1 MNKTIILATLL
12 GGFLVSCMAPS
23 YKLTGNLYGFDDGDT
38 VYILMTDERNY
49 GSSDKFYKPIRIDSC
64 IVKDGQIC
72 FEGRQDSTIYV
83 FMRSYKNGKIHK
95 MTKKFFLEN
104 GNLVVKSDSINWSL
118 TGSPHNDI
126 YQDYFNEITP
136 YLLEA
141 YELND
146 KLEKDTTLTDEERN
160 AYRNNIKEAI
170 KAINPIRLRY
180 FEANLDNPVGLE
192 LFAASI
198 FSYDLRKQKEL
209 TDHFHTQWPNS
220 GFVAKHKERV
230 DKQMKSIVGEKFIDY
245 TMQTPEGK
253 EVKLSDFV
261 SKNKY
266 TLVDIW
272 ASWCTPYPSVKPHLE
287 EAYQA
292 YKDKGLE
299 IVGVSLDTDSAQW
312 VSAIKEWGMSWPQ
325 MSDLKGWK
333 SQAIQLYAI
342 GTIPH
347 LILINQN
354 GTIVARNIKAKVLS
368 DELKNFFGND

>member
-1 MNKTIILATLL
+1 MDKKIILATLL
-12 GGFLVSCMAPS
+12 GGLFASCHTSS
-23 YKLTGNLYGFDDGDT
+23 YTLTGNLYGYNDGDT
-38 VYILMTDERNY
+38 VYLSTLDQRNFNGDGKIYKDILL
-49 GSSDKFYKPIRIDSC
+49 DSC
-64 IVKDGQIC
+64 VVKNGKIY
-72 FEGRQDSTIYV
+72 FEGRQDSTIRV
-83 FMRSYKNGKIHK
+83 AMRSYKNGKLNK
-95 MTKKFFLEN
+95 MTTRFFLEN

-126 YQDYFNEITP
+126 YQDYLNEITP

-141 YELND
+141 YELTD

-160 AYRNNIKEAI
+160 TYRNNIKEAI
-170 KAINPIRLRY
+170 KAVDPIRLRY

-192 LFAASI
+192 LFATNI
-198 FSYDLRKQKEL
+198 YSYDLRKQKEL
-209 TDHFHTQWPNS
+209 TDCFHAQWPNS

-287 EAYQA
+287 AAYQT

-299 IVGVSLDTDSAQW
+299 IVGVSLDTDSAKW
-312 VSAIKEWGMSWPQ
+312 VSAIKEWGMPWPQ

-333 SQAIQLYAI
+333 SQATQLYAI

-347 LILINQN
+347 LILIDQN
-354 GTIVARNIKAKVLS
+354 GTIVARNIKAKRLS
-368 DELKNFFGND
+368 DELKKIFGE

>member
-1 MNKTIILATLL
+1 MDKKIILATLL
-12 GGFLVSCMAPS
+12 GGLFASCHTSS
-23 YKLTGNLYGFDDGDT
+23 YTLTGNLYGYNDGDT
-38 VYILMTDERNY
+38 VYLSTLDQRNFNGDGKIYKDILL
-49 GSSDKFYKPIRIDSC
+49 DSC
-64 IVKDGQIC
+64 VVKNGKIY
-72 FEGRQDSTIYV
+72 FEGRQDSTIRV
-83 FMRSYKNGKIHK
+83 AMRSYKNGKLNK
-95 MTKKFFLEN
+95 MTTRFFLEN

-126 YQDYFNEITP
+126 YQDYLNEITP

-141 YELND
+141 YELTD

-160 AYRNNIKEAI
+160 TYRNNIKEAI
-170 KAINPIRLRY
+170 KAVDPIRLRY

-192 LFAASI
+192 LFATNI
-198 FSYDLRKQKEL
+198 YIYDLRKQKEL
-209 TDHFHTQWPNS
+209 TDCFHAQWPNS

-287 EAYQA
+287 AAYQT

-299 IVGVSLDTDSAQW
+299 IVGVSLDTDSAKW
-312 VSAIKEWGMSWPQ
+312 VSAIKEWGMPWPQ
-325 MSDLKGWK
+325 MSDLKGWECEGA
-333 SQAIQLYAI
+333 AIY
-342 GTIPH
+342 GVRSIPATV
-347 LILINQN
+347 LVDQEGNII
-354 GTIVARNIKAKVLS
+354 ARNLRGESINEKLS
-368 DELKNFFGND
+368 ELLN